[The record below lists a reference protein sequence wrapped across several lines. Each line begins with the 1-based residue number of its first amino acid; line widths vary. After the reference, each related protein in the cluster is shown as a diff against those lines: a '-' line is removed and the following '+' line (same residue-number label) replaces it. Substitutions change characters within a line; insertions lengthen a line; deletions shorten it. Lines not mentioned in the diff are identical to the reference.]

1 MSDFSPE
8 YLLETTSYLL
18 DGAWFSLSLFTI
30 TLVFSIPLSLVIAAM
45 YRFVKASRPVIR
57 LYALLFRGT
66 PLMLQL
72 FFIMF
77 GLPSFGIRIDR
88 ELVAYYGFIVNYAAY
103 FVEIIRAG
111 LEIIPKDQEE
121 SAFIMGASAPRT
133 YWSILM
139 PQALRMQVPV
149 FTNEMITLIKDTSLV
164 TVIAISDILRRVRE
178 VVSRDFTLSP
188 FFLAAIFYLIVS
200 YLIVLIMRRVEKRFD
215 FQ

>member
-1 MSDFSPE
+1 
-8 YLLETTSYLL
+8 
-18 DGAWFSLSLFTI
+18 
-30 TLVFSIPLSLVIAAM
+30 VIAAM

-57 LYALLFRGT
+57 LYTLLFRGT

-77 GLPSFGIRIDR
+77 GLPSIGIRIDR